1 MRGMISIRVS
11 AASFL
16 VGMAVVLAGG
26 LFAAPATAAAE
37 PTPLLMDGKKSLYQ
51 RVLTRPGAVL
61 VAQPGVA
68 EGKAQEPF
76 TIFYV
81 FERKVVDGTP
91 WLRVATASRGNG
103 DGWIKGEASI
113 DWKQSIVVAFANPA
127 GRNRLMLYRD
137 RKFLTDLMEA
147 PDAIKKTD
155 AIMAQAVLP
164 NRPADFPATAVEPAN
179 YIDFTKN
186 FYLLPILDADEI
198 YLASGFTTRLLKVAS
213 LTADEIAG
221 PAAKPPLPPTV
232 KAAKPVGNTLDK
244 FDTGIV
250 FVADATTSMD
260 PYIERTRSA
269 VAKISGAIKAAGLTN
284 RVAFGLTGFR
294 DDPKAVPGIEYLTRT
309 FVDLRDGK
317 DLDKFAEKAL
327 SLTAT
332 KVSSRRFDEDC
343 FAGLIEAINKNDWSG
358 FGGRYIILITDAG
371 PRLGKDPTASTG
383 LDTAGLRQLAADK
396 GIAIY
401 VVHLLSPAGKNDH
414 EFAAGQYKELSA
426 IPQGNLYYGVPAGDI
441 NKFGQ
446 AIEILAAQLV
456 EQVGQVSKG
465 KTPKLKAE
473 QGELGRL
480 QESSERVAYA
490 MKLAYLGRAEG
501 TKAPP
506 VFEAWMA
513 DRDPGNASVPA
524 LEVRVLLTKNQLS
537 DLQDSL
543 KAIIVAGEK
552 GQVSPQTFFDQ
563 IKSAAATLSRTP
575 EQVGKG
581 NARSLAATG
590 LLGEYL
596 DGLPYKSKVMNVTQD
611 MWLSWSVGEQQS
623 FLDGLEA
630 KVKLYQQF
638 HDDVDRWVVLDGG
651 RVKGDAAYPVPL
663 DALP

>member
-1 MRGMISIRVS
+1 MAGLLP
-11 AASFL
+11 AS
-16 VGMAVVLAGG
+16 
-26 LFAAPATAAAE
+26 PAAAAE
-37 PTPLLMDGKKSLYQ
+37 PAPLLMEGKKSLYQ
-51 RVLTRPGAVL
+51 RVLTRPGAIL
-61 VAQPGVA
+61 VAQPGA
-68 EGKAQEPF
+68 TEGKAQAPF

-81 FERKVVDGTP
+81 FERKVVDGAS

-103 DGWIKGEASI
+103 DGWIRADASI

-127 GRNRLMLYRD
+127 GRNRLVLYKD
-137 RKFLTDLMEA
+137 RKFLTDLMES
-147 PDAIKKTD
+147 PEAIKKSD
-155 AIMAQAVLP
+155 AVMAQAVLP
-164 NRPADFPATAVEPAN
+164 NRPADFPAMAVEPAN

-198 YLASGFTTRLLKVAS
+198 YLASGFTSRLLKVAS
-213 LTADEIAG
+213 VTAEETAG
-221 PAAKPPLPPTV
+221 PAAKPPPAT
-232 KAAKPVGNTLDK
+232 KTTAAAVQKTADNALAK
-244 FDTGIV
+244 FDTGVV
-250 FVADATTSMD
+250 FVVDATTSMD

-269 VAKISGAIKAAGLTN
+269 VAKISGAIRTAGLTN

-309 FVDLRDGK
+309 FIDLHEGR
-317 DLDKFAEKAL
+317 DLDKFAAKAAN
-327 SLTAT
+327 LTAT
-332 KVSSRRFDEDC
+332 KVSSRRFSEDC
-343 FAGLIEAINKNDWSG
+343 FAGLIEAINKMDWSG

-371 PRLGKDPTASTG
+371 PRPGKDPFAATG

-401 VVHLLSPAGKNDH
+401 VVHLLTPAGKNDH
-414 EFAAGQYKELSA
+414 EYAAGQYKELAA
-426 IPQGNLYYGVPAGDI
+426 IPQGNLYYGVQAGDI

-446 AIEILAAQLV
+446 AIETLSAQLV
-456 EQVGQVSKG
+456 EQVNQVSKG
-465 KTPKLKAE
+465 KSPTRKAE
-473 QGELGRL
+473 PGDLGRL
-480 QESSERVAYA
+480 QENSERVATA

-524 LEVRVLLTKNQLS
+524 LEVRILLTKNQLS

-543 KAIIVAGEK
+543 KAIIAAGEK

-575 EQVGKG
+575 EQVAKG

-651 RVKGDAAYPVPL
+651 RVKGDAVYPVPL